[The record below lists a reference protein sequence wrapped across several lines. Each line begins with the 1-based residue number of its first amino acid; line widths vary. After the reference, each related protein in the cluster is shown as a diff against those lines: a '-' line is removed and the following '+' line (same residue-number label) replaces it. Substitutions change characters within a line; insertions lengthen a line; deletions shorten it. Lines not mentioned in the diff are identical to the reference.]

1 MFVWTAAGGG
11 RGGEVCLSLY
21 LSPSAHPS
29 YASFLC
35 TARTKSFFFLG
46 LKKKELLACSF
57 LDVAWG
63 HNPSSYESHFREGLE
78 AAAGEEETER
88 MSILCWA

>member
-1 MFVWTAAGGG
+1 MVVGGG
-11 RGGEVCLSLY
+11 KSVSLSISLLLLILLMLPFY
-21 LSPSAHPS
+21 VLHGQ
-29 YASFLC
+29 
-35 TARTKSFFFLG
+35 KVFFFRV
-46 LKKKELLACSF
+46 EEERLLACSF